1 MSIAESGGPTTQAGI
16 SYQNGVAAL
25 YLGKMLD
32 PRLIGTAEEIIEVRV
47 EAPEDVDDIVVT
59 YRSGIVLYIQAKESL
74 SKFNKG
80 VWGKVWTDF
89 EKQFNHPLFKRG
101 KDKLQLCLGSFNIDF
116 EGAKDLFERA
126 STAKNYEELQKRI
139 SQKSSSLLDNITTF
153 LSHELKSNKDDL
165 LTFLSNVQVIVEPR
179 QYVEEIKM
187 LPTMPESNLEPS
199 TLFSLLR
206 DHVGILARVRFS
218 HTAENLNKWLIDQG
232 INISKAIPFDELRS
246 AVYSSSSILRHQKNT
261 IGKTG
266 KHIKRTDSK
275 EIANWLIESTEKES
289 IGVLLDQAGT
299 GKTVL
304 IREILH
310 ELESNNINVLAIKA
324 DQQLSRI
331 ENLDELQ
338 SKLGLPIRIERLAST
353 LATGSKFIVLIDQ
366 IDALS
371 LSMAHDQQALNLVLD
386 LISRLRSISG
396 VRILISCRKFD
407 FDSDPRLKNFE
418 GCKQFTVKEFSEE
431 EIFKCL
437 EDVGFDYNL
446 LLPSTKKLLRI
457 PLHLSL
463 FLMALESGERS
474 ELLQKLGFT
483 SLQELYH
490 LLWEHVI
497 MKHHPD
503 APSTWDRKQVLI
515 LMADY
520 MDQKQ
525 KITVPK
531 FIFTTKDTVALERAI
546 QWLSSEGII
555 QSEREE
561 FGFFHQTFF
570 DYCYAKN
577 FVENDHSLAET
588 LLASPQGL
596 FQRPQLIQVLSYLRG
611 LKDQEHYLKQL
622 TTLLNA
628 ENLRYHLKNH
638 LYQWFASIPSPSEHE
653 WRIVKRMTED
663 QEMLFKL
670 LQFSSGNSGW
680 FYYWRDTALPDL
692 LVGDTEEQ
700 ERAFGYLRSVIVF
713 RQKEIIEFL
722 KPYFTKNQQLEQ
734 SITNFILSIHVWE
747 CQEAI
752 QMLEEI
758 LSKGSIEIQSA
769 FYGWEELARYDSET
783 FCRILRSVLDQAL
796 ERYKEKSKIT
806 ENIIEESN
814 YHLNRPSIHDEMN
827 KCFSDLQEAISTVV
841 DHSALYFLET
851 LLPWLINA
859 IKTGSNETI
868 YLANHFIYDSFFHN
882 WYDRSLIQFEDV
894 MEIAWIKAL
903 VKLSHEEPKKFLEKI
918 EFLSGYPY
926 TSTQFLVAHVLRN
939 VPDKYATFSLQF
951 LLEDPR
957 RLTIGD
963 SDNFESR
970 HLIKAIFPHLQK
982 VDQLQLEEYILNHTP
997 LNKEWKLKGYYFHDL
1012 DQLVLLQA
1020 IGQENLSPDGNK
1032 RFLELERKF
1041 PEHIATDNPRRTMS
1055 GGHDSPIGIDRAHK
1069 LTDRQW
1075 LQAMTKYQ
1083 GLPEDWL
1090 IGGASELARVLQEC
1104 IKEEPQRFWDLF
1116 NSCNSQLDQRYV
1128 CALLNGLAE
1137 SVAPAPLLF
1146 KAILGYK
1153 HTKDRNVLITIARV
1167 VEQRAHEGISEQI
1180 KSLLYTYLYDENIEV
1195 PAYNNEPI
1203 SGYLNTVRGKSMQTL
1218 MQTLNK
1224 NEESQLCQIWD
1235 LLKYA
1240 VHSNNI
1246 ALRAGAIL
1254 ELIYMIRYDRQLALD
1269 LFEKS
1274 ITGYPQLY
1282 QMPYTA
1288 DFLYWAMGS
1297 PFKQLIPHFQ
1307 ELLNCENKEV
1317 QQRGAEL
1324 VALSLISENLF
1335 ENQDV
1340 QGEMEDFFRKSF
1352 IGPPPQRRGLAR
1364 IFSHNILNNSNKLLL
1379 DGLKKLFNDEDMDV
1393 QRQSAWFL
1401 YNIKHKEKSFTESAR
1416 TIIGELVKSQAA
1428 ISSGYILSTLL
1439 WEQGKDYP
1447 GWTLAVINDLL
1458 KNDYIRSSSGWNR
1471 IDSTKLIHAIMNIY
1485 TDPFSDVKIKTQA
1498 MDTFDNLLRLYSIQ
1512 ALNILTDWDRR

>member
-1 MSIAESGGPTTQAGI
+1 MAIAESGGPTTQAGI

-32 PRLIGTAEEIIEVRV
+32 PRLIGTVEEIIEVRV

-59 YRSGIVLYIQAKESL
+59 YKSGIVFYIQAKESL

-101 KDKLQLCLGSFNIDF
+101 KDKLQLCLGSFNIDL
-116 EGAKDLFERA
+116 EDVKDLFERA
-126 STAKNYEELQKRI
+126 STAKSYEELQKRT
-139 SQKSSSLLDNITTF
+139 SQKSSSILDNITTF
-153 LSHELKSNKDDL
+153 LSDELRSNKDDL
-165 LTFLSNVQVIVEPR
+165 LAFLSNVQVIVEPR
-179 QYVEEIKM
+179 QYVEEVKM
-187 LPTMPESNLEPS
+187 LPTMPESNLAPS

-206 DHVGILARVRFS
+206 DRVGILAKIRFS
-218 HTAENLNKWLIDQG
+218 HTADNLNKWLIDQG
-232 INISKAIPFDELRS
+232 ISISKSVPFDELRS
-246 AVYSSSSILRHQKNT
+246 AVYSTSSILRHQKNT

-266 KHIKRTDSK
+266 KHINRTDSRD
-275 EIANWLIESTEKES
+275 IANWLIESTEKES
-289 IGVLLDQAGT
+289 IGILLDQAGT

-310 ELESNNINVLAIKA
+310 ELESNNIDVLAIKA
-324 DQQLSRI
+324 DQQLSGI
-331 ENLDELQ
+331 ETLDGLQ
-338 SKLGLPIRIERLAST
+338 SKLGLPISIERLAST
-353 LATGSKFIVLIDQ
+353 LATGSKFIVLVDQ

-396 VRILISCRKFD
+396 VRILISCRTFD
-407 FDSDPRLKNFE
+407 FDSDPRLKNLE
-418 GCKQFTVKEFSEE
+418 GYKQFTIKEFSEE
-431 EIFKCL
+431 EIIKCL
-437 EDVGFDYNL
+437 DGVGFDYNL
-446 LLPSTKKLLRI
+446 LLPSTKKLLRT

-463 FLMALESGERS
+463 FLMALESGEHN
-474 ELLQKLGFT
+474 ELLQKLGFS

-490 LLWEHVI
+490 LLWENVI
-497 MKHHPD
+497 MKQHPD
-503 APSTWDRKQVLI
+503 APSTWERKQVLVQ
-515 LMADY
+515 MANY

-531 FIFTTKDTVALERAI
+531 FIFTTKDTVTLERAI

-561 FGFFHQTFF
+561 FVFFHQTFF
-570 DYCYAKN
+570 DYCYSRN

-622 TTLLNA
+622 TKLLNA

-638 LYQWFASIPSPSEHE
+638 LYQWFASLPSPSEHE
-653 WRIVKRMTED
+653 WRIVKRVTEN
-663 QEMLFKL
+663 QEVLFML

-680 FYYWRDTALPDL
+680 FYYWRDNALPDL
-692 LVGDTEEQ
+692 LLGDTEKQ
-700 ERAFGYLRSVIVF
+700 ERAFGYLRSVIVS
-713 RQKEIIEFL
+713 RQKEITEFL
-722 KPYFTKNQQLEQ
+722 KPYYTKNQQLEQ
-734 SITNFILSIHVWE
+734 SITNFILSIHEWE
-747 CQEAI
+747 CQETI

-769 FYGWEELARYDSET
+769 FYGWEELARYDSEA
-783 FCRILRSVLDQAL
+783 FCRILRNILDQAL
-796 ERYKEKSKIT
+796 ERYKQKSNIE
-806 ENIIEESN
+806 ENIVEESIF
-814 YHLNRPSIHDEMN
+814 HFNRPSIRNEMN
-827 KCFSDLQEAISTVV
+827 KCFSDLQEALNIVI

-851 LLPWLINA
+851 LLPWLVNA
-859 IKTGSNETI
+859 IKAGKNETI
-868 YLANHFIYDSFFHN
+868 YCANDFIYDSFFQN
-882 WYDRSLIQFEDV
+882 WYDRSLIQFDDV
-894 MEIAWIKAL
+894 IENAWIKAL
-903 VKLSHEEPKKFLEKI
+903 VKLSDEQPKKFLEKI
-918 EFLSGYPY
+918 EYLSGYPY
-926 TSTQFLVAHVLRN
+926 TSTQFLVAHVMRN
-939 VPDKYATFSLQF
+939 VPDKYASFSLQF

-957 RLTIGD
+957 RLEIGD

-970 HLIKAIFPHLQK
+970 YLIKAIFPKLQK
-982 VDQLQLEEYILNHTP
+982 VDQLLLEEYILNHTP
-997 LNKEWKLKGYYFHDL
+997 LKTERKLKGYYFHDL
-1012 DQLVLLQA
+1012 NQLGLLQA
-1020 IGQENLSPDGNK
+1020 IGQENLSQVGKK

-1041 PEHIATDNPRRTMS
+1041 PNHIATNNPSRITSRS
-1055 GGHDSPIGIDRAHK
+1055 HNSPIGIDRAHK

-1075 LQAMTKYQ
+1075 LKAMTKYQ
-1083 GLPEDWL
+1083 GLPNDWL
-1090 IGGASELARVLQEC
+1090 RGGASELARVLQEC
-1104 IKEEPQRFWDLF
+1104 IKAEPQRFWGLF
-1116 NSCNSQLDQRYV
+1116 NGCNSQLDQRYV

-1137 SVAPAPLLF
+1137 SIVPASLLF
-1146 KAILGYK
+1146 DAILRYK
-1153 HTKDRNVLITIARV
+1153 HTEDRNVRITIARV

-1180 KSLLYTYLYDENIEV
+1180 KCLLYTYLYDENIEE
-1195 PAYNNEPI
+1195 PTYNNDPI
-1203 SGYLNTVRGKSMQTL
+1203 SGYFNTVRGNCMQTL
-1218 MQTLNK
+1218 IQILNK
-1224 NEESQLCQIWD
+1224 DKSQLCQIWK

-1240 VHSNNI
+1240 VHGNNI
-1246 ALRAGAIL
+1246 ALRAGAIR
-1254 ELIYMIRYDRQLALD
+1254 ELTYMIRYDRQLALE

-1282 QMPYTA
+1282 QMPHTV
-1288 DFLYWAMGS
+1288 DFLYWAMGN
-1297 PFKQLIPHFQ
+1297 PFEQLIPHIQ

-1340 QGEMEDFFRKSF
+1340 QDAMENFLRKSF
-1352 IGPPPQRRGLAR
+1352 IGAPPQRRGLAR
-1364 IFSHNILNNSNKLLL
+1364 IFSHNILINSNELLL
-1379 DGLKKLFNDEDMDV
+1379 NGLKKLFNDEDKDV

-1401 YNIKHKEKSFTESAR
+1401 YNIKNKEQNFTEIAQ

-1428 ISSGYILSTLL
+1428 ISSGYILSTIL

-1447 GWTLAVINDLL
+1447 KWTLAVIDDLL
-1458 KNDYIRSSSGWNR
+1458 RNDYIHSLGGWSR

-1485 TDPFSDVKIKTQA
+1485 TDPFSDVKIKAQA
-1498 MDTFDNLLRLYSIQ
+1498 MDTFDNLVRLYSIQ
-1512 ALNILTDWDRR
+1512 ALNILSNWDRR